1 MNTNLNLSF
10 HPPNPC
16 LLLLPRSHHAPCLK
30 LPGLTSYSDGLRP
43 GKNAESG
50 TVFPRKPLSF
60 HIIKNKQISLCENSL
75 CYNAFTTICVCLCVC
90 VCTCVHAGMCMC
102 AHTCVCECMCVHA
115 CVCLCLRVCLC
126 VSMNACR
133 HVCVCVCVSACAIK

>member
-30 LPGLTSYSDGLRP
+30 LPGLTSYSDGLWP

-50 TVFPRKPLSF
+50 TVFPRKPQSF

-90 VCTCVHAGMCMC
+90 VCTCVHACRSV
-102 AHTCVCECMCVHA
+102 CVCMQAYMRVHVCACMCVCVLHGCVCVCA
-115 CVCLCLRVCLC
+115 CVCLCMC
-126 VSMNACR
+126 MHA
-133 HVCVCVCVSACAIK
+133 